1 MRIIAAAC
9 LIAVL
14 TLTPAVADPGQW
26 TNEGWETE
34 FTKTSIDFGDIVS
47 GGPARD
53 GIPSIDD
60 PVFVKASMIDDIG
73 DREPV
78 IIFPLEGEPRA
89 YPLRILI
96 WHEIVNDVVDDRPVA
111 VTYCPLCNSAVVF
124 DRRSSDQV
132 LEFGTTGKL
141 RNSDLVMYDRQTETW
156 WQQFSG
162 EAIVGTLTGQKLK
175 MLPSRIVSFETF
187 RSEHP
192 EGPVLVPRDATFR
205 DYGNNP
211 YVSYDTAAAPFLYRG
226 TLPEDIPA
234 MVHVVIVQTGDRPI
248 IVTLNKVREGNFE
261 RDGYV
266 VSYEG
271 DVASALDSRSIADGR
286 SIGSVRVTKDGRDV
300 PHDVSFAFVANAFH
314 PDVVIQD

>member
-1 MRIIAAAC
+1 MRIIAVAS

-14 TLTPAVADPGQW
+14 TLTPAVADPRQW
-26 TNEGWETE
+26 TGEGWKTE
-34 FTKTSIDFGDIVS
+34 FTKTSIDFGEIVS
-47 GGPARD
+47 GGPPRD

-60 PVFVKASMIDDIG
+60 PVFVEASKIDDIG

-96 WHEIVNDVVDDRPVA
+96 WHEIVNDVVNDRPVA
-111 VTYCPLCNSAVVF
+111 VTYCPLCNSAVIF
-124 DRRSSDQV
+124 DRRSGDQL

-141 RNSDLVMYDRQTETW
+141 RNSDLVMYDRLTETW

-175 MLPSRIVSFETF
+175 MLPSRIVSFEVF

-192 EGPVLVPRDATFR
+192 EGPVLVPSDGNFR

-261 RDGYV
+261 EDGYI

-271 DVASALDSRSIADGR
+271 EVASALDTRSIADGR
-286 SIGSVRVTKDGRDV
+286 AIGSVRVTKDGRDI

>member
-1 MRIIAAAC
+1 MRIIAGAF
-9 LIAVL
+9 LIAGL
-14 TLTPAVADPGQW
+14 TLTPVVADPGQW
-26 TNEGWETE
+26 TSDGWKTE

-47 GGPARD
+47 GGPPRD

>member
-1 MRIIAAAC
+1 MRIIAGAF
-9 LIAVL
+9 LIAGL
-14 TLTPAVADPGQW
+14 TLTPVAADPGQW
-26 TNEGWETE
+26 ASEGWKTE
-34 FTKTSIDFGDIVS
+34 FTRTSIDLGDIIS
-47 GGPARD
+47 GGPPRD
-53 GIPSIDD
+53 GIPSIDE
-60 PVFVKASMIDDIG
+60 PLFVPASEITDIG

-78 IIFPLEGEPRA
+78 IIYPLDGDSRA
-89 YPLRILI
+89 YPLRVLI
-96 WHEIVNDVVDDRPVA
+96 WHEIVNDVIDGMPVA

-124 DRRSSDQV
+124 DRHAEGRV

-175 MLPSRIVSFETF
+175 MLPSRIVSFGTF

-192 EGPVLVPRDATFR
+192 EGPVLVPRDANFR

-211 YVSYDTAAAPFLYRG
+211 YVSYDTAATPFLYRG

-261 RDGYV
+261 QDGFV

-271 DVASALDSRSIADGR
+271 EVASALDSRTIADGR
-286 SIGSVRVTKDGRDV
+286 SIGSVRVTKDGRDI

>member
-1 MRIIAAAC
+1 MRIIAGALLVAS
-9 LIAVL
+9 L
-14 TLTPAVADPGQW
+14 TLTSAVADPGRW
-26 TNEGWETE
+26 TSEGWKTD
-34 FTKTSIDFGDIVS
+34 FTKTSIDFGDIVA
-47 GGPARD
+47 GGPPRD

-60 PVFVKASMIDDIG
+60 PMFVEASEVDDIG

-78 IIFPLEGEPRA
+78 IIYPLEGAPRA

-124 DRRSSDQV
+124 DRRSGDQV

-141 RNSDLVMYDRQTETW
+141 RNSDLVMYDRETETW

-175 MLPSRIVSFETF
+175 MLSSRIVSFETF
-187 RSEHP
+187 RGQHP
-192 EGPVLVPRDATFR
+192 EGPVLVPRDANFR

-211 YVSYDTAAAPFLYRG
+211 YVSYDTAAVPFLYRG

-248 IVTLNKVREGNFE
+248 IVTLNKIREGGFE
-261 RDGYV
+261 QDGYV
-266 VSYEG
+266 ISYEG
-271 DVASALDSRSIADGR
+271 EVASALDSRSIADGR
-286 SIGSVRVTKDGRDV
+286 SIGSVRVTKDGRDI